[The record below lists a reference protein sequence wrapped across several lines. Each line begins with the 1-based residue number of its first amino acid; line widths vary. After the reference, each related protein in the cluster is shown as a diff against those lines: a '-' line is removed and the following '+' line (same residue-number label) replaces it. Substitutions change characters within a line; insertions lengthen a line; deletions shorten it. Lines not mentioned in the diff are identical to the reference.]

1 MVRFMNRENSTG
13 NVDGATPKLGPLV
26 RQEFR
31 RAFRSPYVAP
41 SVVVINGL
49 LMTGA
54 WFLLPP
60 RWQDALFSLHGTFAF
75 ALVLASWMYADV
87 PATNVLGVG
96 AQQSL
101 EALDDPLVL
110 GRLLNARD
118 IVLWMLV
125 TPICVLIALGIG
137 VYETQWTRMV
147 VTVVT
152 IVVPPFGALGVAAW
166 LGVRFPYHP
175 ISLAER
181 WRARRSWWH
190 MWGRWL
196 ALVLL
201 PYIIVP
207 GLAVLTLLPSYV
219 FWTVTGRGQY
229 AQLDDLRLAVGGLL
243 TLAISLAMWKVGR
256 RISMRLVRKHAEYL
270 RSYLADPSRG

>member
-1 MVRFMNRENSTG
+1 MNRAIRPGYAAVT
-13 NVDGATPKLGPLV
+13 APPRLGPLV
-26 RQEFR
+26 RSEFR
-31 RAFRSPYVAP
+31 RAFQPPYVAP

-49 LMTGA
+49 LMTAA
-54 WFLLPP
+54 WFLLPT

-87 PATNVLGVG
+87 PATNVLGLG
-96 AQQSL
+96 AQRSL
-101 EALDDPLVL
+101 VALDDPAAL

-125 TPICVLIALGIG
+125 TPICVLVALGIG
-137 VYETQWTRMV
+137 ISEAQWTRMV
-147 VTVVT
+147 ITVVT

-181 WRARRSWWH
+181 WQQRQSWQH
-190 MWGRWL
+190 MWARWL

-201 PYIIVP
+201 PYVLVP
-207 GLAVLTLLPSYV
+207 TLAVVALLPSYA

-229 AQLDDLRLAVGGLL
+229 APLDDLRLAAGGV
-243 TLAISLAMWKVGR
+243 LALAVSLGMWRFGR
-256 RISMRLVRKHAEYL
+256 RMSLRLVRRHAEYL
-270 RSYLADPSRG
+270 KSYLADPSRG

>member
-1 MVRFMNRENSTG
+1 M
-13 NVDGATPKLGPLV
+13 
-26 RQEFR
+26 
-31 RAFRSPYVAP
+31 
-41 SVVVINGL
+41 
-49 LMTGA
+49 
-54 WFLLPP
+54 
-60 RWQDALFSLHGTFAF
+60 
-75 ALVLASWMYADV
+75 
-87 PATNVLGVG
+87 
-96 AQQSL
+96 
-101 EALDDPLVL
+101 L

-125 TPICVLIALGIG
+125 TPICVLSRWDWRLRNAMDAYGRHG
-137 VYETQWTRMV
+137 RDDRGSAVR
-147 VTVVT
+147 
-152 IVVPPFGALGVAAW
+152 GAWSRGLAW
-166 LGVRFPYHP
+166 CPVSISS

-256 RISMRLVRKHAEYL
+256 RISLRLVRKHAEYL
-270 RSYLADPSRG
+270 RSDRADPSSRVTRSHGRSREPLTCGWRCPSRVAQTCRQGSVARARVAVTRLGVLRAGRCGLLG

>member
-1 MVRFMNRENSTG
+1 MVAFMIRESSAG
-13 NVDGATPKLGPLV
+13 HVDGAAPKLGQLV

-31 RAFRSPYVAP
+31 RAFQSPYVAP

-54 WFLLPP
+54 WFLLPA

-96 AQQSL
+96 AQASL
-101 EALDDPLVL
+101 EALDDPLAL

-125 TPICVLIALGIG
+125 TPICVLVALGIG
-137 VYETQWTRMV
+137 VYETQWTRTV

-181 WRARRSWWH
+181 WRERRSWWH
-190 MWGRWL
+190 MWVRWL

-201 PYIIVP
+201 PYVIVP
-207 GLAVLTLLPSYV
+207 GLAAVTLLPAYV
-219 FWTVTGRGQY
+219 FWTVTGHGQY
-229 AQLDDLRLAVGGLL
+229 AQLDDLRLASGALL
-243 TLAISLAMWKVGR
+243 TLVVSLAMWKLGR
-256 RISMRLVRKHAEYL
+256 RMSVRLVHQHAEYL

>member
-1 MVRFMNRENSTG
+1 MNPASGPGHADAAAPPR
-13 NVDGATPKLGPLV
+13 LGPLV
-26 RQEFR
+26 RLELR
-31 RAFRSPYVAP
+31 RAFQSPYVAP

-54 WFLLPP
+54 WFLLPT

-75 ALVLASWMYADV
+75 SLVLASWMYADV

-96 AQQSL
+96 AQRTL
-101 EALDDPLVL
+101 EALDDPVAL

-125 TPICVLIALGIG
+125 TPICVAVALGIG
-137 VYETQWTRMV
+137 IYETQWTRLA
-147 VTVVT
+147 VTVVM

-181 WRARRSWWH
+181 WRARRSWRH
-190 MWGRWL
+190 MWVRWL

-201 PYIIVP
+201 PYVLVP
-207 GLAVLTLLPSYV
+207 SLAVIALVPSYAL
-219 FWTVTGRGQY
+219 WTVTGSGQY
-229 AQLDDLRLAVGGLL
+229 APLDDLRLAAGGVVA
-243 TLAISLAMWKVGR
+243 LAVSLAMWRLGR
-256 RISMRLVRKHAEYL
+256 RMSLRLVRRHDEYL
-270 RSYLADPSRG
+270 KSYLADPSRG